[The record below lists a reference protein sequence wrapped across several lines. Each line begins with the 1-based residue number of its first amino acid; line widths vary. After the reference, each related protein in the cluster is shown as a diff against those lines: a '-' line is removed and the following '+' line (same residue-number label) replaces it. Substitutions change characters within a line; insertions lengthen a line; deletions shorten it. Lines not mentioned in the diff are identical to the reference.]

1 MKSLTPRLFFGPCR
15 QLGTLARVACWLL
28 GVSLAL
34 PAWST
39 LTVNA
44 ADGTVADSDTG
55 LEWDQCTL
63 GLGGPTCATGSPT
76 AFPWADAHTASAMAN
91 AAAYKGFRDWR
102 LPNLKELESIV
113 KIDSSSPAIDNAAFP
128 ATGGNYWTSS
138 NTSPSWFA
146 WFINFGNG
154 GYYANTKTLTFYVRL
169 VRSGLSLASFDSLA
183 STTLP
188 PAPVIGVANAGDA
201 QASVAFS
208 EVVGSAV
215 TGYTVTSSP
224 GGFTSGNCVST
235 PCAVTGLTNGT
246 AYTFTV
252 AAFNSSGTGPASAAS
267 NSVVPKFGQTI
278 AFGFPAPTVVV
289 GGTGTVSATA
299 SSGLTPVFFSV
310 LPTSPIR
317 CSVTPVTVNSAIV
330 TGISQ
335 GICALYA
342 DQAGNASTF
351 PAQAVSLLT
360 IGPATP
366 PSAPINVS
374 VVPGPGRATLM
385 FSPPTSTG
393 GAPIV
398 SYTAKCT
405 ASGQTDRNATGAGS
419 PLSVYGLTPGV
430 AYFCSVS
437 ASNGTSTGAS
447 SSALAVTPGKVI
459 DITPILMLLL
469 LDDNPRPTVTDITPT
484 TATVS
489 VATSFAVTGQN
500 LPTTGLTLA
509 MTGAGS
515 ICAAPTGMSSTGF
528 TAACTPGAGTG
539 GTSQTVTVMNGGS
552 AIGVG
557 VTVAVGAASRYRQVG
572 IYPITSCVKDN
583 LTGLTWE
590 GKETSG
596 LRGYLNLYTNFDSVN
611 GAQNYNGTA
620 FAVTQAQ
627 IDAASNSIGYAA
639 YVNSIAL
646 CGYANWR
653 LPTQSELM
661 TLVDTGVGGAPY
673 IDHAWFPNTRI
684 WWYWSSTPNSVYSY
698 TAVMINFGTVDSW
711 LIVANGFRSNYNPNY
726 AGTVRLV
733 R

>member
-1 MKSLTPRLFFGPCR
+1 MT
-15 QLGTLARVACWLL
+15 RVACLIL
-28 GVSLAL
+28 GAGIAL
-34 PAWST
+34 PAWSAAPF
-39 LTVNA
+39 TVNA
-44 ADGTVADSDTG
+44 DNGTVSDSTTS
-55 LEWDQCTL
+55 LVWDQCAM
-63 GLGGPTCATGSPT
+63 GLSGANCATGSISSFT
-76 AFPWADAHTASAMAN
+76 W
-91 AAAYKGFRDWR
+91 AAALNAVATANIYFYKGFSDWR
-102 LPNLKELESIV
+102 LPNLNELDSIV
-113 KIDSSSPAIDNAAFP
+113 KIDSFGPAIDNAVFP
-128 ATGGNYWTSS
+128 VTPSSTFWTASTYARDQSKAWAVGNYYGD
-138 NTSPSWFA
+138 A
-146 WFINFGNG
+146 
-154 GYYANTKTLTFYVRL
+154 FYSAKSGTYSVRL
-169 VRSGLSLASFDSLA
+169 VRSGQSLASFDRLT

-188 PAPVIGVANAGDA
+188 PAPVIGTATAGVG

-215 TGYTVTSSP
+215 TGYTAISNP
-224 GGFTSGNCVST
+224 GGFSSVNCVST
-235 PCAVTGLTNGT
+235 PCTVSGLTNGT

-252 AAFNSSGTGPASAAS
+252 TPFNSTGSGPASAAS

-317 CSVTPVTVNSAIV
+317 CSVTPVTANSAIV

-335 GICALYA
+335 GICSLYA

-437 ASNGTSTGAS
+437 ASNGTATGAS

-469 LDDNPRPTVTDITPT
+469 DDNPRPTVTAITPT

-557 VTVAVGAASRYRQVG
+557 VTVAVGAASRYSQVG
-572 IYPITSCVKDN
+572 SYPITSCVKDTT
-583 LTGLTWE
+583 TGLTWE
-590 GKETSG
+590 GKEASG
-596 LRGYLNLYTNFDSVN
+596 LRSGANTYTNFDSSYT
-611 GAQNYNGTA
+611 AGTDINVA
-620 FAVTQAQ
+620 T
-627 IDAASNSIGYAA
+627 NSIGYVN
-639 YVNSIAL
+639 YVNNIAL
-646 CGYANWR
+646 CGYTNWR
-653 LPTQSELM
+653 MPTVGELNG
-661 TLVDTGVGGAPY
+661 LVDFSVTSPF
-673 IDHAWFPNTRI
+673 INHTWFPATTHS
-684 WWYWSSTPNSVYSY
+684 WSSTRSITIDNAYVF
-698 TAVMINFGTVDSW
+698 TFAMGLAFNG
-711 LIVANGFRSNYNPNY
+711 GFRGNFNP
-726 AGTVRLV
+726 VKLV
-733 R
+733 RN